1 MSEYKSRRE
10 RRLAQGGKAEHHGGA
25 SPRIALVVG
34 LVAKKKRKAGG
45 RVEGEA
51 AKHHLGKRARGGRA
65 LNAKQDADD
74 PDGPDRLS
82 RGRPEFAVAMGSP
95 RARGGSTENDDCEMA
110 SGGALRSDDDANTW
124 GGPYTIT
131 SSPADKRLQAQEFT
145 PSKNGVRL
153 GWSKQTSE
161 YPPAESYYRD
171 QEASR
176 AKQSADENERNLEPR
191 FTDPQERADYHG
203 FKKGGHVDKW
213 IGPARE
219 AMEKK
224 GTVGSLH
231 RALGV
236 PEGDKIPEKK
246 LAAAARRAPSGSVMQ
261 KKIQFAE
268 NVRK

>member
-51 AKHHLGKRARGGRA
+51 AKHHLGKRARGGQA
-65 LNAKQDADD
+65 LNSKQDADD

-82 RGRPEFAVAMGSP
+82 EGRPEFAVAMGSP
-95 RARGGSTENDDCEMA
+95 RARGGSTEDEDCEMA
-110 SGGALRSDDDANTW
+110 A
-124 GGPYTIT
+124 
-131 SSPADKRLQAQEFT
+131 
-145 PSKNGVRL
+145 
-153 GWSKQTSE
+153 
-161 YPPAESYYRD
+161 
-171 QEASR
+171 
-176 AKQSADENERNLEPR
+176 
-191 FTDPQERADYHG
+191 
-203 FKKGGHVDKW
+203 GGHVHEW
-213 IGPARE
+213 IGHARE
-219 AMEKK
+219 VMEKK

-236 PEGDKIPEKK
+236 PESDKIPEKK